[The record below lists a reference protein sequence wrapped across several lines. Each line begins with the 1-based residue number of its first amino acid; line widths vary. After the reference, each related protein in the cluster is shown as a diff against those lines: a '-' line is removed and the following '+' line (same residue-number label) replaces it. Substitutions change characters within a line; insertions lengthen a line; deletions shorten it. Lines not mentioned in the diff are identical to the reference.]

1 MSEPS
6 AVRVLEAQYIKGSNQ
21 IMHRVQLW
29 LGPGR
34 DPLIEWMPIEEW
46 RYWVRLP
53 RDKAIRLAN
62 LRLAVSQLLGL
73 GGPPC
78 QP

>member
-1 MSEPS
+1 MNQPP
-6 AVRVLEAQYIKGSNQ
+6 AVRVLGSYYVQGSVSKQ
-21 IMHRVQLW
+21 IMCRVQLW

-46 RYWVRLP
+46 RYWARLP

-73 GGPPC
+73 GDPS
-78 QP
+78 